1 MNKSDVHKVLNWC
14 EEARNILILGHK
26 SPDGDA
32 IGSTLGL
39 SHYLKKKGISSTV
52 MVPDVF
58 PEFLKWLPGS
68 DEVKVYDKDV
78 SLGKEI
84 IENAD
89 LIFTLDF
96 NHLKRVGA
104 MTESLEASNAK
115 FVMIDHHQEPSDYSS
130 ITLSDTSSCSTAQ
143 MVYEFIEAA
152 EDLNLLDETIGENLY
167 CGIMTDTGSFRFSSV
182 TPKTHEI
189 AAMLMRSGTDHA
201 KVHRAV
207 YDTNH
212 IDRLKLVGYALSN
225 KLEILPGDRVALIWL
240 SQKELEQFNYRKGDT
255 EGLVNQALSIQGIN
269 CAAFIREG
277 NNQVKMSF
285 RSKGPFDVNKLAR
298 THFNGGGHMNAA
310 GGMITDKSIEEVV
323 AYFKTNVASYDKELE
338 YAS

>member
-1 MNKSDVHKVLNWC
+1 MNKADVQQVLKWC
-14 EEARNILILGHK
+14 EEATNILIVGHK

-39 SHYLKKKGISSTV
+39 SNYLKKKGIESTV

-58 PEFLKWLPGS
+58 PEFLEWLPGS
-68 DEVKVYDKDV
+68 DEVKVFDKDV
-78 SLGKEI
+78 NTGKEI
-84 IENAD
+84 IQNAD

-104 MTESLEASNAK
+104 MTEPLESSKAK

-130 ITLSDTSSCSTAQ
+130 ITFSDTSSCSTAQ
-143 MVYEFIEAA
+143 MVYDFIEAA
-152 EDLNLLDETIGENLY
+152 DDLDLLDGVIGENLY

-189 AAMLMRSGTDHA
+189 AAMLMRTGTDHA

-207 YDTNH
+207 YDTNLM
-212 IDRLKLVGYALSN
+212 DRLKLVGYALSN
-225 KLEILPGDRVALIWL
+225 KLEMLPGNRVALIWL
-240 SQKELEQFNYRKGDT
+240 SQKELDQFHYRKGDT
-255 EGLVNQALSIQGIN
+255 EGLVNQALSIQGVN

-298 THFNGGGHMNAA
+298 AHFNGGGHINAA
-310 GGMITDKSIEEVV
+310 GGMIPDKPIEEVV
-323 AYFKTNVASYDKELE
+323 AYFKETISSYDKELD
-338 YAS
+338 YAY